1 MTQQLSETAAPPLG
15 RHAAVVLT
23 LTSTVVFMVFLDA
36 TIVNVA
42 FETISRDLHAGAS
55 GLAWVLNAYS
65 LAFAAMLIPAGRLAD
80 RYGRRRVFLLG
91 VAGFTV
97 FSGLCGFAPDPAV
110 LIAGR
115 ALQALFAALVIPS
128 ALALLLAAVPPARR
142 PVAVA
147 TQAAMGAA
155 AAAVGPT
162 TGALLIEAGNWRW
175 VFLVNVP
182 IGVLVALAGRGLL
195 RENRDPGARG
205 LPDPAGV
212 LLVAVIPALLSFS
225 VIQGPSW
232 GWDNLWVVAGFGLAV
247 LLLPVLAWRST
258 TARHPALDLELLR
271 IRQFRLINAASL
283 LFATAFYGM
292 LLANIVFLQTVW
304 HYSVLQ
310 AALAS
315 APGPIMVAVLARFA
329 GRLAVRIGFRTVLLT
344 GAACWALASAAF
356 ALMIGPSPQW
366 TTHWLPPA
374 LLTGVAIGLTLPV
387 QSGAAVT
394 PLPAARFGLGSA
406 INASFRQL
414 GAVLGVSVFVALVGD
429 TRTATTVD
437 YHRTWWILGAVGLA
451 SGLVLLSPRL
461 TPRRPA
467 RATDQRPVP
476 PHAPT
481 NPPPGDEHVDH
492 RQL

>member
-1 MTQQLSETAAPPLG
+1 MALQLSETTAPPALG
-15 RHAAVVLT
+15 RHAAAVLT
-23 LTSTVVFMVFLDA
+23 VTSAVVFMVFLDA

-55 GLAWVLNAYS
+55 RLAWVLNAYS
-65 LAFAAMLIPAGRLAD
+65 LAFAATLIPAGRLAD

-97 FSGLCGFAPDPAV
+97 FSALCGFAADPSV

-115 ALQALFAALVIPS
+115 ALQGLFAALVVPT
-128 ALALLLAAVPPARR
+128 ALALLLPEVPPARR

-162 TGALLIEAGNWRW
+162 IGALLIEYGSWRW

-182 IGVLVALAGRGLL
+182 IGVLVALAGRRLL
-195 RENRDPGARG
+195 HESREPDARG
-205 LPDPAGV
+205 LPDPAGA
-212 LLVAVIPALLSFS
+212 LLVAVIPALLSFA

-232 GWDNLWVVAGFGLAV
+232 SWRNPWVLACFGLAA
-247 LLLPVLAWRST
+247 LLLPVLGWRSA
-258 TARHPALDLELLR
+258 TARYPAVDLDLFR
-271 IRQFRLINAASL
+271 IRQFRTINAASL

-292 LLANIVFLQTVW
+292 LLANIVFLQAVW
-304 HYSVLQ
+304 HYSVLK

-315 APGPIMVAVLARFA
+315 APGPLMVALLARLA
-329 GRLAVRIGFRTVLLT
+329 GRVAGRIGFRPVLLA

-356 ALMIGPSPQW
+356 ALTVGPSAHW

-387 QSGAAVT
+387 QSGAAVAS
-394 PLPAARFGLGSA
+394 LPATRFGLGSA

-414 GAVLGVSVFVALVGD
+414 GAVLGVSLFVAIVGD
-429 TRTATTVD
+429 TRTATTTD
-437 YHRTWWILGAVGLA
+437 YHHAWWTFSAIGLT
-451 SGLVLLSPRL
+451 SGLILLLPR
-461 TPRRPA
+461 PARRPA
-467 RATDQRPVP
+467 
-476 PHAPT
+476 
-481 NPPPGDEHVDH
+481 G
-492 RQL
+492 

>member
-1 MTQQLSETAAPPLG
+1 MPQQTSETAPPALG
-15 RHAAVVLT
+15 RNAAGVLA
-23 LTSTVVFMVFLDA
+23 LTSAVVFMVFLDA

-42 FETISRDLHAGAS
+42 FETISRDLHAS
-55 GLAWVLNAYS
+55 SSRLAWVLNAYS
-65 LAFAAMLIPAGRLAD
+65 LTFAAMLIPAGRLAD

-97 FSGLCGFAPDPAV
+97 FSGLCGVAPDPAV
-110 LIAGR
+110 LVAGR
-115 ALQALFAALVIPS
+115 ALQGLFAALVVPT
-128 ALALLLAAVPPARR
+128 ALALLLPEVPPARR

-162 TGALLIEAGNWRW
+162 TGALLIEYGSWRW

-182 IGVLVALAGRGLL
+182 IGVLVTLAGRWLL
-195 RENRDPGARG
+195 RESRDPDARG
-205 LPDPAGV
+205 LPDPAGAV
-212 LLVAVIPALLSFS
+212 LVAVIPALLSFS
-225 VIQGPSW
+225 VIEGPSW
-232 GWDNLWVVAGFGLAV
+232 GWDNPWVVAGFALAA
-247 LLLPVLAWRST
+247 LLLPVLGWRSA
-258 TARHPALDLELLR
+258 TAHYPVLDLELLR
-271 IRQFRLINAASL
+271 IRQFRLVNAASV

-304 HYSVLQ
+304 HYPVLR

-315 APGPIMVAVLARFA
+315 APGPLMVAVLARFA
-329 GRLAVRIGFRTVLLT
+329 GRLAGRVGFRSVLLA
-344 GAACWALASAAF
+344 GAACWAMAGGAF
-356 ALMIGPSPQW
+356 ALTIGPSAQW

-394 PLPAARFGLGSA
+394 SLPPARFGLGSA

-414 GAVLGVSVFVALVGD
+414 GAVLGVSLFVALVGD
-429 TRTATTVD
+429 TRTATTAD
-437 YHRTWWILGAVGLA
+437 YHRIWWVLGAVGLA

-461 TPRRPA
+461 IRHGRARAGDQRLFTLCTTESTPRRRA
-467 RATDQRPVP
+467 RR
-476 PHAPT
+476 
-481 NPPPGDEHVDH
+481 
-492 RQL
+492 

>member
-1 MTQQLSETAAPPLG
+1 MTQQLSATTAPPGLE
-15 RHAAVVLT
+15 RHAAAVLAV
-23 LTSTVVFMVFLDA
+23 TSAVVFMVFLDA

-55 GLAWVLNAYS
+55 RLAWVLNAYS

-80 RYGRRRVFLLG
+80 WYGRRRVFLLG
-91 VAGFTV
+91 VAGFTA
-97 FSGLCGFAPDPAV
+97 FSALCGFAPDPNV

-115 ALQALFAALVIPS
+115 ALQGLFAALVVPT
-128 ALALLLAAVPPARR
+128 ALALLLPEVPPARR

-162 TGALLIEAGNWRW
+162 IGALLIEYGSWRW

-195 RENRDPGARG
+195 RESRDPDARG
-205 LPDPAGV
+205 LPDPAGAV
-212 LLVAVIPALLSFS
+212 LVAVIPALLSFA

-232 GWDNLWVVAGFGLAV
+232 GWGNPWVLACFGLAT
-247 LLLPVLAWRST
+247 LLVPVLGWRSAA
-258 TARHPALDLELLR
+258 ARYPALDLALLR
-271 IRQFRLINAASL
+271 IRQFSVVNAASL

-292 LLANIVFLQTVW
+292 LLANIVFLQAVW
-304 HYSVLQ
+304 QYSVLK

-315 APGPIMVAVLARFA
+315 APGPLMVALLARLA
-329 GRLAVRIGFRTVLLT
+329 GRLAGRIGFRPVLLA

-356 ALMIGPSPQW
+356 ALTIGPSAHW

-387 QSGAAVT
+387 QSGAAVAL
-394 PLPAARFGLGSA
+394 LPANRFGLGSA

-414 GAVLGVSVFVALVGD
+414 GAVLGVSLLIAIVGD
-429 TRTATTVD
+429 TRTATTTD
-437 YHRTWWILGAVGLA
+437 YHHAWWTFGAIGLT
-451 SGLVLLSPRL
+451 SGLILLLPRL
-461 TPRRPA
+461 TPRPA
-467 RATDQRPVP
+467 
-476 PHAPT
+476 
-481 NPPPGDEHVDH
+481 G
-492 RQL
+492 

>member
-1 MTQQLSETAAPPLG
+1 MTQQLSKAVEPPALR
-15 RHAAVVLT
+15 RHATAVLA
-23 LTSTVVFMVFLDA
+23 LTSAVVFMVFLDA

-55 GLAWVLNAYS
+55 RLAWVLNAYS

-91 VAGFTV
+91 VAGFTA
-97 FSGLCGFAPDPAV
+97 FSALCGFAPDPNV

-115 ALQALFAALVIPS
+115 ALQGLFAALVVPT
-128 ALALLLAAVPPARR
+128 ALALLLPEVPPLRR

-162 TGALLIEAGNWRW
+162 TGALLIEYGSWRW

-182 IGVLVALAGRGLL
+182 IGVLVTLAGRWLL
-195 RENRDPGARG
+195 RESRDPDAHGV
-205 LPDPAGV
+205 PDPVGA

-225 VIQGPSW
+225 VIEGPSW
-232 GWDNLWVVAGFGLAV
+232 GWDNPWVLAGFALAA
-247 LLLPVLAWRST
+247 LLLPVLGWRSA
-258 TARHPALDLELLR
+258 TARHPALDLALLR

-292 LLANIVFLQTVW
+292 LLANIVFLQAVW
-304 HYSVLQ
+304 HYSVLR

-315 APGPIMVAVLARFA
+315 APGPIMVALIARPA
-329 GRLAVRIGFRTVLLT
+329 GRLAARIGFRPVLLA

-356 ALMIGPSPQW
+356 ALGIGPSAQW
-366 TTHWLPPA
+366 TTHWLPSA

-387 QSGAAVT
+387 QSGAAVAS
-394 PLPAARFGLGSA
+394 LPAARFGLGSA

-414 GAVLGVSVFVALVGD
+414 GAVLGVSLFVALVGD
-429 TRTATTVD
+429 THTATTAA
-437 YHRTWWILGAVGLA
+437 YHRAWWILGAIGLA
-451 SGLVLLSPRL
+451 SGLVLLLPRL
-461 TPRRPA
+461 SARPA
-467 RATDQRPVP
+467 
-476 PHAPT
+476 
-481 NPPPGDEHVDH
+481 G
-492 RQL
+492 

>member
-1 MTQQLSETAAPPLG
+1 MTQQLSKAVEPPALG
-15 RHAAVVLT
+15 RHATAVLA
-23 LTSTVVFMVFLDA
+23 LTSAVVFMVFLDA

-55 GLAWVLNAYS
+55 RLVWVLNAYS

-91 VAGFTV
+91 VAGFTA
-97 FSGLCGFAPDPAV
+97 FSALCGFAPDPNV

-115 ALQALFAALVIPS
+115 ALQGLFAALVVPT
-128 ALALLLAAVPPARR
+128 ALALLLPEVPPLRR

-162 TGALLIEAGNWRW
+162 TGALLIEYGSWRW

-182 IGVLVALAGRGLL
+182 IGVLVTLAGRWLL
-195 RENRDPGARG
+195 RESSDPDAHGV
-205 LPDPAGV
+205 PDPVGA

-225 VIQGPSW
+225 VIEGPSW
-232 GWDNLWVVAGFGLAV
+232 GWDNPWVLAGFALAA
-247 LLLPVLAWRST
+247 LLLPVLGWRSA
-258 TARHPALDLELLR
+258 TARHPALDLALLR

-292 LLANIVFLQTVW
+292 LLANIVFLQAVW
-304 HYSVLQ
+304 HYSVLR

-315 APGPIMVAVLARFA
+315 APGPIMVALVARPA
-329 GRLAVRIGFRTVLLT
+329 GRLAARIGFRPVLLA

-356 ALMIGPSPQW
+356 ALGIGPSAQW
-366 TTHWLPPA
+366 TTHWLPSA

-387 QSGAAVT
+387 QSGAAVAS
-394 PLPAARFGLGSA
+394 LPAARFGLGSA

-414 GAVLGVSVFVALVGD
+414 GAVLGVSLFVALVGD
-429 TRTATTVD
+429 THTATAAA
-437 YHRTWWILGAVGLA
+437 YHRAWWILGAIGLA
-451 SGLVLLSPRL
+451 SGLVLLLPL
-461 TPRRPA
+461 ARPDRDG
-467 RATDQRPVP
+467 RAV
-476 PHAPT
+476 
-481 NPPPGDEHVDH
+481 GG
-492 RQL
+492 

>member
-1 MTQQLSETAAPPLG
+1 MTQQLSGTTAPPAVG
-15 RHAAVVLT
+15 RHAAAVLT
-23 LTSTVVFMVFLDA
+23 VTSAVVFMVFLDA

-42 FETISRDLHAGAS
+42 FETISRDLHTGAS
-55 GLAWVLNAYS
+55 RLAWVLNAYS

-80 RYGRRRVFLLG
+80 RYGRKRVFLLG
-91 VAGFTV
+91 VAGFTA
-97 FSGLCGFAPDPAV
+97 FSALCGLASDPSV

-115 ALQALFAALVIPS
+115 ALQGLFAALVVPT
-128 ALALLLAAVPPARR
+128 ALALLLQEMPPARR

-162 TGALLIEAGNWRW
+162 TGALLIEYGNWRW

-182 IGVLVALAGRGLL
+182 IGVLVALAGLWLL
-195 RENRDPGARG
+195 RENRDPDARG

-212 LLVAVIPALLSFS
+212 LLIAAIPALLSFS

-232 GWDNLWVVAGFGLAV
+232 GWDNPWVLAGFGLAA
-247 LLLPVLAWRST
+247 LMLPALGWRSA
-258 TARHPALDLELLR
+258 TARYPALDLALLR
-271 IRQFRLINAASL
+271 IRQYRLINAASL

-292 LLANIVFLQTVW
+292 LLANIVFLQAVW

-315 APGPIMVAVLARFA
+315 APGPIMVALLARPA
-329 GRLAVRIGFRTVLLT
+329 GRLAGRVGFRAVLLA

-356 ALMIGPSPQW
+356 ALTIGPSAHW
-366 TTHWLPPA
+366 ATHWLPPA

-387 QSGAAVT
+387 QSGAAVAA
-394 PLPAARFGLGSA
+394 LPPARFGLGSA

-414 GAVLGVSVFVALVGD
+414 GAVLGVSLFVALIGD
-429 TRTATTVD
+429 TRTATTTD
-437 YHRTWWILGAVGLA
+437 YHRTWWILGAFGLT
-451 SGLVLLSPRL
+451 SGLILLLPRL
-461 TPRRPA
+461 APRPA
-467 RATDQRPVP
+467 
-476 PHAPT
+476 
-481 NPPPGDEHVDH
+481 G
-492 RQL
+492 